1 MFAIGLLI
9 MLIALVAAALMFTS
23 ANSFTPRAVEQAKP
37 INSIDP
43 PAGYGYTGAGETF
56 SDTGSG
62 TPFNERAFTS
72 QKAQRA
78 DSDGLT
84 YGESR
89 FKGRILSVSLDN
101 GLRLRMTSLLESSY
115 GIEVEYVY
123 TAQTLPKIE
132 VEGGSLEDLKRG
144 DEINVD
150 EANDYSLEYP
160 ESIQSV
166 RISYM

>member
-1 MFAIGLLI
+1 MIGLLT

-23 ANSFTPRAVEQAKP
+23 ANSFTPRAAEEAPPVT
-37 INSIDP
+37 SIDT

-56 SDTGSG
+56 QNTGSG
-62 TPFNERAFTS
+62 IPFNERAFVS

-78 DSDGLT
+78 DSEGPA

-89 FKGRILSVSLDN
+89 FRGRILSVSREN

-115 GIEVEYVY
+115 GVEVEYVY
-123 TAQTLPKIE
+123 DASTLPKIE
-132 VEGGSLEDLKRG
+132 VEGGTLEELIPG

-166 RISYM
+166 KISYM